1 MRLPFAVPTDPI
13 YQARSSLYDEPFD
26 QYALPQAVLR
36 FRQGFGRLI
45 RSKTDR
51 GVLIVLD
58 RRLRG
63 KRYGDV
69 FMRSLPRCTVQALAS
84 REIAGAVESWL
95 LPFENV

>member
-1 MRLPFAVPTDPI
+1 MRDFSATVGLDMVSDDKAAT
-13 YQARSSLYDEPFD
+13 ARSG
-26 QYALPQAVLR
+26 AAVS
-36 FRQGFGRLI
+36 I
-45 RSKTDR
+45 E
-51 GVLIVLD
+51 GV
-58 RRLRG
+58 G